1 MTGPLNFLVF
11 FDGHFF
17 MPGYL
22 FVYSTKD
29 SDAMMQ
35 PVTDTAVEV
44 LDYFARTKVRRAFF
58 SERVTSDWN
67 SLPDTVVGAAT
78 VDRIQGGPRRTL
90 AELGLY
96 VRPQLPTLAH
106 THI

>member
-1 MTGPLNFLVF
+1 
-11 FDGHFF
+11 

-78 VDRIQGGPRRTL
+78 VDGFKAAL
-90 AELGLY
+90 N
-96 VRPQLPTLAH
+96 AH
-106 THI
+106 WRNLDSMYNPDCLH